1 MFKFSEVLRREL
13 AYSHLS
19 QADLARYVG
28 VHPSLITQ
36 WLNGECE
43 PSLSV
48 LRRICV
54 VLGISADELLELE
67 ELTDI
72 AKVEKETVELFQK
85 RRLKRASH

>member
-1 MFKFSEVLRREL
+1 MFKFSEILRCEL
-13 AYSHLS
+13 KYSHIS

-43 PSLSV
+43 PSLTV

-54 VLGISADELLELE
+54 VMSISADEILKLE
-67 ELTDI
+67 EISDI
-72 AKVEKETVELFQK
+72 EAVERETVALFKLKQK
-85 RRLKRASH
+85 KVRL